1 MRDDG
6 SAGFDPERAMHLFG
20 AFQRLHSAKES
31 PGRGMEGD
39 GRRPPGP
46 PRPLVPPG
54 PPGGVANR

>member
-6 SAGFDPERAMHLFG
+6 SAGFDSERAMHLFG

-39 GRRPPGP
+39 GRW
-46 PRPLVPPG
+46 PPG
-54 PPGGVANR
+54 PPGGVE